1 MSARLNWYDVE
12 VPVLNE
18 GEKKKL
24 KVEEIEA
31 LFVYANS
38 LQAKSKVETFE
49 HKVSERLLKIVYQY
63 WYL

>member
-1 MSARLNWYDVE
+1 MASQLAWYNVE
-12 VPVLNE
+12 LPVLKE

-38 LQAKSKVETFE
+38 IQVKTKVETFE
-49 HKVSERLLKIVYQY
+49 HKVTKDY
-63 WYL
+63 